1 MTNTNSISIN
11 EEVAPLVDWLKI
23 RKPEL
28 GDIPIDADLVAE
40 GILDSLQ
47 FVNFLF
53 VIEQLREEPIP
64 QDLVIPSNFVSLESI
79 ASNFLGSCEIKS

>member
-1 MTNTNSISIN
+1 MSAIVDSNQ
-11 EEVAPLVDWLKI
+11 EKVEPLVNWLKQ

-28 GDIPIDADLVAE
+28 EEISLDADLVTD

-53 VIEQLREEPIP
+53 VIEQTRGEPIP
-64 QDLVIPSNFVSLESI
+64 QDLVIPSNFSTLNVI
-79 ASNFLGSCEIKS
+79 ADNFLN